1 MPDSRDA
8 VDAEGHDSSE
18 AEVLLNEAWLSGQD
32 DGQSTSTE
40 SMAAR
45 AKAILSANKSG
56 ADTSYAANELALEN
70 LGDSQD
76 LDSAQL
82 RAQGHEAALER
93 SFSPLAAVGLAFR
106 YAILP
111 RRFSMTDIPFLA
123 SPIPGL
129 AT

>member
-1 MPDSRDA
+1 MAQGRDT

-18 AEVLLNEAWLSGQD
+18 AEALLNETWLSSQE
-32 DGQSTSTE
+32 DGQSSSTE

-45 AKAILSANKSG
+45 ARAILSANKSIS
-56 ADTSYAANELALEN
+56 DTSYEANELALQP

-93 SFSPLAAVGLAFR
+93 SFSPLAALGLGFR
-106 YAILP
+106 YKL
-111 RRFSMTDIPFLA
+111 SVKKPFHD
-123 SPIPGL
+123 
-129 AT
+129 